1 MRRMKL
7 IPLFLLVG
15 MLAVS
20 GWAEDTKPEPYSPE
34 LVKKAEAGDA
44 KAQYDLGICYY
55 EGTGVEKDWGE
66 AVKWFTKS
74 AEQGDAVAQV
84 CLGTRY
90 YLGEGVEKDYK
101 EAVKWF
107 TKSAEQGNQYGQCNL
122 GNCYY
127 ECKGVEKDWGEAV
140 KWYTKSAEQGNWA
153 SKEMLERLKSK

>member
-66 AVKWFTKS
+66 V
-74 AEQGDAVAQV
+74 
-84 CLGTRY
+84 
-90 YLGEGVEKDYK
+90 
-101 EAVKWF
+101 VKWF